1 MSLSK
6 PTRPVSQLIDV
17 PWINLNQTWDAQD
30 LEQATKIQRNWSE
43 TMRIRR
49 GLRGYPIHPVRAEKP
64 QIVTYE
70 RAKDDQLMPLLA
82 LGGKTS
88 NSK

>member
-17 PWINLNQTWDAQD
+17 PWINLNQTWDAQA

-43 TMRIRR
+43 TLRLRR
-49 GLRGYPIHPVRAEKP
+49 ALRGVPIHHIRAEKP
-64 QIVTYE
+64 KIATYDS
-70 RAKDDQLMPLLA
+70 ATDDQLMPLLA
-82 LGGKTS
+82 LGGKYR
-88 NSK
+88 KI